1 MFSGYLKPVRRVDDE
16 KWELS
21 VPNREVHL
29 SRRELVKRRF
39 ASKVEENQLEEMLR
53 GLESGDVELFERLLR
68 KIATQATSFHDFGGA
83 PEKVYHA
90 LVRGMPV
97 WLSGKY
103 EIRSNRESG
112 CGRYDIMLTPEDK
125 TKQGIVVE
133 FKLVE
138 SAKSDAH
145 EQVLEDA
152 MQRIED
158 RGYASEPSASGISDI
173 LEIAGAFRGKE
184 LWVRHRNRE

>member
-29 SRRELVKRRF
+29 SCRELVKRWF

-53 GLESGDVELFERLLR
+53 GLTSGDVELF
-68 KIATQATSFHDFGGA
+68 D
-83 PEKVYHA
+83 
-90 LVRGMPV
+90 
-97 WLSGKY
+97 
-103 EIRSNRESG
+103 
-112 CGRYDIMLTPEDK
+112 
-125 TKQGIVVE
+125 
-133 FKLVE
+133 KLVE
-138 SAKSDAH
+138 SAKDDAC

-152 MQRIED
+152 LKQIGD
-158 RGYASEPSASGISDI
+158 RGYASEPSASGIADI
-173 LEIAGAFRGKE
+173 LEIAVAFRGKE